1 MPTISAACHQVIFFA
16 IARRITS
23 CTFIARSTAALG
35 YVSTL
40 TCMEISSPPA
50 KRTFHVLIPPDI
62 SCVNDTHAAG
72 QLTSPQI
79 FLTVDSSAKGASSP
93 RKGPCPPSLRQSDE
107 SSFSLIHADSQ
118 ASVERSFVCL
128 TENYPPVPTSNNTK
142 NKPKTLPDIVC
153 LATRTPSRAPANIT
167 LACTTWQKA

>member
-62 SCVNDTHAAG
+62 SCVNDNSELFLLTHG
-72 QLTSPQI
+72 GSWC
-79 FLTVDSSAKGASSP
+79 TVAS
-93 RKGPCPPSLRQSDE
+93 RRQKHLRNWY
-107 SSFSLIHADSQ
+107 
-118 ASVERSFVCL
+118 V
-128 TENYPPVPTSNNTK
+128 
-142 NKPKTLPDIVC
+142 
-153 LATRTPSRAPANIT
+153 
-167 LACTTWQKA
+167 QKA

>member
-62 SCVNDTHAAG
+62 SCVNDTALAV
-72 QLTSPQI
+72 LLA
-79 FLTVDSSAKGASSP
+79 FSAHSA
-93 RKGPCPPSLRQSDE
+93 
-107 SSFSLIHADSQ
+107 
-118 ASVERSFVCL
+118 
-128 TENYPPVPTSNNTK
+128 
-142 NKPKTLPDIVC
+142 
-153 LATRTPSRAPANIT
+153 T
-167 LACTTWQKA
+167 LAQQSKLDLPIQQGDYIAHDFKFGSGETLHELRLHYRTL